1 VLDNSPR
8 QDVLYK
14 AIEVITGDRNMD
26 YDEPSRNFEVIADL
40 WSIYLGIEIHAHDV
54 ALLNILQ
61 KVSRMMTSPGKE
73 DHWIDIAG
81 YAGCGWET
89 LS

>member
-1 VLDNSPR
+1 MVDNSPR

-14 AIEVITGDRNMD
+14 AIEVITGDRNMQ
-26 YDEPSRNFEVIADL
+26 YDEPSRNFEVIAEL
-40 WSIYLGIEIHAHDV
+40 WSTYLGIPVQAHDV
-54 ALLNILQ
+54 AILNILQ
-61 KVSRMMTSPGKE
+61 KVSRAMTSPDKE

-81 YAGCGWET
+81 YAACGWEA